1 MFLVNQDGAYFVT
14 HYKGGVLVRAENSD
28 SLRNALFR
36 VFGEQLGHE
45 RMARNLAVSNGATFP
60 YRIALTNSEW
70 ANYYGKA
77 VRAMKY
83 EDVIQH
89 VRETHRDALDVE
101 RKIKAHLKIARA
113 IKQGWEE
120 PNG

>member
-1 MFLVNQDGAYFVT
+1 MGETRCPLTLMCSVQT
-14 HYKGGVLVRAENSD
+14 
-28 SLRNALFR
+28 SLAGNRVSPLYR

-89 VRETHRDALDVE
+89 VRQTHRDALDVE